1 MQWFLSWWQRSL
13 PLYSPPLSLSPSFID
28 ANRPSSSPLALASGV
43 PPPWNKPS
51 LARGEQEEEKAGSW
65 FLRTGGIE
73 EEGRIR
79 SRMQQIT
86 RKKRRKLSY
95 FEGNVV
101 WLEVQKHADL
111 IEVVLVVVDLGPG
124 FIPLK

>member
-1 MQWFLSWWQRSL
+1 
-13 PLYSPPLSLSPSFID
+13 
-28 ANRPSSSPLALASGV
+28 
-43 PPPWNKPS
+43 
-51 LARGEQEEEKAGSW
+51 
-65 FLRTGGIE
+65 
-73 EEGRIR
+73 
-79 SRMQQIT
+79 MQQIT